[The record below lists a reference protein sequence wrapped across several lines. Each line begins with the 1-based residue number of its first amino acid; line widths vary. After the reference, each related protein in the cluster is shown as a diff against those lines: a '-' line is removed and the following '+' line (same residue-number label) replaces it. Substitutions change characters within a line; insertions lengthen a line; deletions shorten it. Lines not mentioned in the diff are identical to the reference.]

1 MKKKTIALAG
11 NPNVGKSTV
20 FNSLTGLNQHTGNWP
35 GKTVTGAQGNF
46 TYKDT
51 EFLLVDLPGTYSLAA
66 TSIDEAVARDYIC
79 SGEADIT
86 LVVADGTCLERNLN
100 LILQVLSITKNA
112 ILCVNLM
119 DEAKKKKIS
128 VDLERLSDILEIPV
142 IGMAARSKK
151 GLDQLLEALWG
162 FQPRLV
168 GQEEGQEQAQDQ
180 CAFCSGHCD
189 HGEYLQE
196 AHNIYEQCV
205 TEETE
210 DPHAFDRKLDKIV
223 TSRKFGFPIMLLLLG
238 LIFWITIAGANYPSQ
253 WLTMFFAW
261 LETHIRSFFQ
271 LLSLPAAAESL
282 LMDGIYK
289 TLTWVISVMLPPM
302 AIFFPLF
309 TLLEDF
315 GYLPRVAFN
324 LDHAFKKCCAH
335 GKQALTIC
343 MGFGCNACGV
353 TGCRIIESPRERL
366 IAILTNSFVP
376 CNGRF
381 PTLISIITMF
391 FVASFSF
398 GSGAAACLLLTL
410 VIILGIVMT
419 LLVSKLLSHT
429 ILKGMPSSFILEL
442 PPYRRPKIGSV
453 ILRSILD
460 RTLFVLGRAIVI
472 AAPAGLLIWIL
483 ANATWNG
490 SSILSYCTDFC
501 DPAGQLLGIDGV
513 IVMAFILGFP
523 ANEIVIPIILMT
535 YMAQGSLTDYDS
547 LAQLQAILLDN
558 GWTWQTALATMI
570 LCLFHFPCGTT
581 CLTIKKETGSWKWTF
596 AAFLLPTL
604 IGVILCLML
613 NGVWMLLA

>member
-66 TSIDEAVARDYIC
+66 TSMDEAVARDYIC

-100 LILQVLSITKNA
+100 LVLQVLSITKNV
-112 ILCVNLM
+112 ILCVNLL
-119 DEAKKKKIS
+119 DEAKKKKIT
-128 VDLERLSDILEIPV
+128 VDLDQLSHMLNIPV

-162 FQPRLV
+162 FGPRSFEQENESELRAK
-168 GQEEGQEQAQDQ
+168 GQGHEHHLQD
-180 CAFCSGHCD
+180 
-189 HGEYLQE
+189 
-196 AHNIYEQCV
+196 AHFIYAQCV
-205 TEETE
+205 TEETG
-210 DPHAFDRKLDKIV
+210 DPHAFDRKLDQIV

-238 LIFWITIAGANYPSQ
+238 LVFWITIAGANYPSQ

-261 LETHIRSFFQ
+261 LESQIRELFGF
-271 LLSLPAAAESL
+271 LGVPAAAESL
-282 LMDGIYK
+282 VMDGVYK

-381 PTLISIITMF
+381 PTLIAIITMF

-410 VIILGIVMT
+410 VILLGIVMT

-429 ILKGMPSSFILEL
+429 ILKGIPSSFILEL
-442 PPYRRPKIGSV
+442 PPYRCPKIGSV

-460 RTLFVLGRAIVI
+460 RTLFVLGRAVVI
-472 AAPAGLLIWIL
+472 AAPAGLLIWLL
-483 ANATWNG
+483 ANITLDG
-490 SSILSYCTDFC
+490 SSILSHCTDFC
-501 DPAGQLLGIDGV
+501 DPFGRLLGIDGV

-523 ANEIVIPIILMT
+523 ANEIVVPIMLMT

-547 LAQLQAILLDN
+547 LAQLQTILLDH

-581 CLTIKKETGSWKWTF
+581 CLTIKKETGSWKWTA

-604 IGVILCLML
+604 VGIILCLML
-613 NGVWMLLA
+613 NGLWTLLA